1 MQAGFGFPNSAP
13 ISSQQ
18 PRKAQ
23 SAENPEHI
31 MKRGLMADSQTWLD
45 LYFIL
50 NQFRVDAKEI
60 KNIFELL
67 KNGTSKMFSFLLH
80 RIYFF

>member
-1 MQAGFGFPNSAP
+1 
-13 ISSQQ
+13 
-18 PRKAQ
+18 
-23 SAENPEHI
+23 
-31 MKRGLMADSQTWLD
+31 MKHGLMADSQTWLD